1 MPGGGKKNNNKNNGG
16 QAFKFEFGA
25 PDSSGPVI
33 KTEKTGKPSA
43 LSLLSE
49 KDRAAAQAALLPI
62 LQKRLGNLIGK
73 SSGYFETLPKPVQ
86 NRVKVLKTLQH
97 QKDEIDTEYKKELA
111 ALEKKYRE
119 KKQPLFERRT
129 AIVNGASDIT
139 PEELVAVEKE
149 EKEKKEKAEKDQKEE
164 KKEGGKEEKDV
175 KKEEKEVKKEE
186 KKEETPKSDI
196 PEDAKGVPGFWLEVL
211 KHYDEFGQMIAPEDE
226 EALKSLTDIC
236 VRYVEAEK
244 PTPSFAVD
252 FHFDSNSFFE
262 NKVLSK
268 TYYLEENDME
278 GMMFDHV
285 DGTEVQWKPGKSL
298 TVKLVT
304 KQQKVKG
311 GGGKRG
317 GRGGGAIT
325 KTVTV
330 EEPCESF
337 FNFFNPDVLGEMIE
351 GETEEEYEDELQMA
365 YENDYDL
372 GLVLKTQIIPN
383 AVLWFTGEAE
393 EGGDYDEEDEEDGEE
408 GEEGKDGEGDEEYNS
423 EEDEDY
429 HPAPESQGDQ
439 PKCENQV
446 Q

>member
-1 MPGGGKKNNNKNNGG
+1 MPGGKKNSNNKSNGE

-25 PDSSGPVI
+25 PGSSGPVI

-43 LSLLSE
+43 FSGLSD

-62 LQKRLGNLIGK
+62 LQRRLGSLVGR
-73 SSGYFETLPKPVQ
+73 SSGYFETLPKPIQ

-97 QKDEIDTEYKKELA
+97 KKDEFDAEYKKEFA

-139 PEELVAVEKE
+139 AEELAEVEKE
-149 EKEKKEKAEKDQKEE
+149 EKEKKEKAEQEQKEE
-164 KKEGGKEEKDV
+164 KKEGGKEEK
-175 KKEEKEVKKEE
+175 EVKKEE
-186 KKEETPKSDI
+186 KQEEVPKSDI
-196 PEDAKGVPGFWLEVL
+196 PEDAKGIPGFWLEVL
-211 KHYDEFGQMIAPEDE
+211 KHYDDFGQMIVPEDE
-226 EALKSLTDIC
+226 EVLKSLTDIT
-236 VRYVEAEK
+236 VRYLEAEK
-244 PTPSFAVD
+244 PSPSFAID
-252 FHFDSNSFFE
+252 FHFDSNAFFE
-262 NKVLSK
+262 NKILSK
-268 TYYLEENDME
+268 TYHLDENELDE
-278 GMMFDHV
+278 VTFDHV
-285 DGTEVQWKPGKSL
+285 DGTEIQWKPGKNL

-317 GRGGGAIT
+317 GRGGGSQT
-325 KTVTV
+325 KSVTV

-337 FNFFNPDVLGEMIE
+337 FNFFNPDVLGEMVE

-372 GLVLKTQIIPN
+372 GMMLKTQVIPN

-393 EGGDYDEEDEEDGEE
+393 EGIAIEEDEEDEEE
-408 GEEGKDGEGDEEYNS
+408 GEEGKDGEGDEYNS

-429 HPAPESQGDQ
+429 QPPPEVQGDQ